1 MKDTTTFEGSPQP
14 ARHTVFSRAEWAA
27 LRAHTPL
34 ALSEAEL
41 GQLRGFN
48 EPVSLEEVAQVFLP
62 LSRLINI
69 HVMAARNLG
78 SAVETGFLGRP
89 RTPAPYIIGIAGSVA
104 VGKSTTARILQALLS
119 RWPNHPRVDLVTT
132 DGFLH
137 PNAVLTDRNLMDRKG
152 FPESYDTRRL
162 LEFVAGLKAGR
173 ATLAVPTY
181 SHLVYDIVP
190 DHRQIVER
198 PDILILEGLNV
209 LQGGQGA
216 SSQGHPVFV
225 SDFFDFSIYVD
236 ASEALLESWF
246 LERFRRLRN
255 TAFKDER
262 SYFRRYAAIPEE
274 EAMARAVEIWRNVN
288 LKNLRQNVAPTRER
302 ANIVLRK
309 GVDHAVDSVWLRK
322 S

>member
-1 MKDTTTFEGSPQP
+1 MS
-14 ARHTVFSRAEWAA
+14 AVTVQTHRALATYDRFDRSTWAQ
-27 LRAHTPL
+27 LRASTPQTLNESDL
-34 ALSEAEL
+34 ARLKGINDDISLPEIEAIY
-41 GQLRGFN
+41 
-48 EPVSLEEVAQVFLP
+48 LP
-62 LSRLINI
+62 LSRLLNL
-69 HVMAARNLG
+69 HVCATQDLQRVQEDFLGQAAR
-78 SAVETGFLGRP
+78 RP
-89 RTPAPYIIGIAGSVA
+89 TYILAIAGSVA

-119 RWPNHPRVDLVTT
+119 HWPNHPRVDLVTT

-137 PNAVLTDRNLMDRKG
+137 PNAVLTERNLMVRKG

-162 LEFVAGLKAGR
+162 LEFVAGVKAGR

-181 SHLVYDIVP
+181 SHLIYDIVP
-190 DHRQIVER
+190 DHRQIIER

-216 SSQGHPVFV
+216 STQGHPVFV

-236 ASEALLESWF
+236 ASEELLESWF

-274 EAMARAVEIWRNVN
+274 EAMATAAEIWREVN
-288 LKNLRQNVAPTRER
+288 LRNLRQNVAPTRER

-309 GVDHAVDSVWLRK
+309 GVNHAVDAVWLRK
-322 S
+322 N

>member
-1 MKDTTTFEGSPQP
+1 MSSVVVQS
-14 ARHTVFSRAEWAA
+14 HRALATYDRFDRNSWAQ
-27 LRAHTPL
+27 LRASTPL
-34 ALSEAEL
+34 TLTEHDLERLKGINDDLSLPEIEAIY
-41 GQLRGFN
+41 
-48 EPVSLEEVAQVFLP
+48 LP
-62 LSRLINI
+62 LSRLLNL
-69 HVMAARNLG
+69 HV
-78 SAVETGFLGRP
+78 SATQDLQRVQENFLGQVARQP
-89 RTPAPYIIGIAGSVA
+89 TYILAIAGSVA